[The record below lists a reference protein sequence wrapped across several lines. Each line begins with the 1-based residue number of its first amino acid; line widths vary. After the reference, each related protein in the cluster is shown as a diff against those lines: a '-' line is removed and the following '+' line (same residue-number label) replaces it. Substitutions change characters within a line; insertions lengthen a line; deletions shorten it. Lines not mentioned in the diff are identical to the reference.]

1 MSFAPIRPIG
11 CNEPASEPPTAPK
24 IDADHRNPLMTTAL
38 TDRPQVCGE
47 MRGDR
52 RAPGR
57 YRGAMATEESA
68 DLSVDDAVEAAWST
82 GDADALRLAWDHYG
96 KLVFTYCA
104 RALGDREA
112 AADCTQETFVGAW
125 RSRERF
131 DPERGTLAGWLIGI
145 ARYRV
150 LDVHRASSR
159 TPAPSADV
167 ADGDVVGQPDDATQL
182 ADRLLVAHAL
192 EALPARAR
200 AAVELAFWSDLTHT
214 EIAER
219 LGLPLGTVKSDIRRA
234 LHRMRSHL
242 EGGGWDA

>member
-1 MSFAPIRPIG
+1 
-11 CNEPASEPPTAPK
+11 
-24 IDADHRNPLMTTAL
+24 MTTDL
-38 TDRPQVCGE
+38 LERPAA
-47 MRGDR
+47 RGQIGR
-52 RAPGR
+52 RAR
-57 YRGAMATEESA
+57 YGGAMAAEESA
-68 DLSVDDAVEAAWST
+68 DLSADDAVESAWSS
-82 GDADALRLAWDHYG
+82 GDPDALRLAWDRYG
-96 KLVFTYCA
+96 KLVFTFCA

-150 LDVHRASSR
+150 LDVHRAAAR
-159 TPAPSADV
+159 TPVPSPDV
-167 ADGDVVGQPDDATQL
+167 ASGDVDSQADEPVLL

-192 EALPARAR
+192 DTLPPRAR
-200 AAVELAFWSDLTHT
+200 AAVELAFWSDLTHV

-234 LHRMRSHL
+234 LQRLRSHL
-242 EGGGWDA
+242 EGGGWGA